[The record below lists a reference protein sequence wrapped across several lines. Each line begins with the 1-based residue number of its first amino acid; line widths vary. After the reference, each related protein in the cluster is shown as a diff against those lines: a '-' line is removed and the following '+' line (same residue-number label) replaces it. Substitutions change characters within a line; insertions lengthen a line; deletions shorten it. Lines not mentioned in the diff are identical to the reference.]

1 MLSQWISRMQLR
13 RLERRNARHKQHWQA
28 GAIGGGTV
36 VQLGFLTE
44 TQALTKLQLI
54 KGENDP
60 IAFVDTKR
68 GFIAYGKHP
77 EASL

>member
-1 MLSQWISRMQLR
+1 MFLHLR
-13 RLERRNARHKQHWQA
+13 ARLEMWWLERCIARRKQHWQA
-28 GAIGGGTV
+28 GAIGGGAI

-44 TQALTKLQLI
+44 TQALAKVRTI

-60 IAFVDTKR
+60 IAFVDTER